1 MTLSTTL
8 SRPRRHTLAAL
19 ALAGAGLAG
28 CTGVTFPDMS
38 NMMVPHLPA
47 MGWDGRPEAASWTQA
62 SLLAVAEQD
71 AVLASRIPA
80 DVEEWC
86 PGYEEGTVNDRRAF
100 WSGLLSALAKHE
112 STWNPQ
118 ASGGGGRWIGLMQ
131 ISPATAR
138 SHGCDATNTAALKD
152 GEANLECAVQIM
164 AAQVATD
171 RQVSGERGTRG
182 IGRDWAP
189 LRSAKKRNEMQD
201 WTASQDYCRE

>member
-1 MTLSTTL
+1 MTQTKRLP
-8 SRPRRHTLAAL
+8 RPRRHTLAAL
-19 ALAGAGLAG
+19 ALAGISLSG
-28 CTGVTFPDMS
+28 CADVGFPDMS
-38 NMMVPHLPA
+38 NMMAPHLPA
-47 MGWDGRPEAASWTQA
+47 MGWDGRPEATSWTQA

-86 PGYEEGTVNDRRAF
+86 PGYVEAGVNDRRAF

-112 STWNPQ
+112 SSWNPR
-118 ASGGGGRWIGLMQ
+118 AAGGGGRWIGLMQ

-138 SHGCDATNTAALKD
+138 THGCDATNSAALKD

-164 AAQVATD
+164 AAQVASD
-171 RQVSGERGTRG
+171 GEVSGTRGTRG

-189 LRSAKKRNEMQD
+189 LRSSSKRSEMQD
-201 WTASQDYCRE
+201 WTASQEYCQE